1 MTDNLQKSIAR
12 QRTALFNMLVE
23 PMAYLAYRC
32 AEVWENKPELDQ
44 TLLEGIKSLPNATYL
59 YALDPAKH
67 QISDNASR
75 DGLIAADFGR
85 DRSQRPYLQE
95 PVPESGL
102 LLSDAYISLR
112 AKRPSLTAVQRVE
125 WNGKKL
131 GYLGADFD
139 LRKLPLTRKL
149 YPAPS
154 GWQQIKGDPAIRGQL
169 FTQTRVSSLLDQHID
184 EVLPVIRELIVENGI
199 FHAKLHFSSS
209 RATVW
214 LMDDPFRYRIFGFE
228 ALSDPDIC
236 LALPQHRYPQDAL
249 IPRGDIS
256 RILDGFRRLR
266 FADDIIYLRAGSL
279 NIFNGMVSLN
289 FSCDGSHYLSHEEF
303 LREDSPFWESVGA

>member
-32 AEVWENKPELDQ
+32 SEVWEQKAELDQ
-44 TLLEGIKSLPNATYL
+44 VLLEGIKALPNATFL
-59 YALDPAKH
+59 YALDTAGR
-67 QISDNASR
+67 QISDNASH
-75 DGLIAADFGR
+75 DGPIPEDFGR

-112 AKRPSLTAVQRVE
+112 AKRPSLTAVQRVV
-125 WNGKKL
+125 WNGKEL

-139 LRKLPLTRKL
+139 LRRLPLTRKL
-149 YPAPS
+149 YPEKS
-154 GWQQIKGDPAIRGQL
+154 RWQQIKGDPAIRGQV
-169 FTQTRVSSLLDQHID
+169 FAQSRVSSLLDQHID
-184 EVLPVIRELIVENGI
+184 EVLPVIRELIVENGV

-214 LMDDPFRYRIFGFE
+214 LLDDPYRYRILGFE
-228 ALSDPDIC
+228 ALSDPDVC
-236 LALPQHRYPQDAL
+236 LALPQHRYPEEAV
-249 IPRGDIS
+249 IPRRDIG

-279 NIFNGMVSLN
+279 NIFNGMISLN

-303 LREDSPFWESVGA
+303 LGEDSPFWESVSC